1 MTLVGDLIS
10 AVVGREKQDEGDD
23 DTPAAA
29 DGVNADTIEVG
40 GRRWP
45 RRAEVRN
52 ALVTSETQETD
63 RKWRAEIARLQ
74 ALVSDATEAR
84 NTQLRALGEVS
95 QAANALVRAEI
106 DAELEPLLR
115 VAWERYVASGSSED
129 AQAVGRALMHARN
142 RAASEYGAPDTA
154 LVSTV
159 LKRVAWPH
167 AGYGGEPLMNA
178 LWAASSWD
186 GASVALLQRV
196 LSDVLLLSARMSQS

>member
-29 DGVNADTIEVG
+29 DGGDTDTIEVG

-63 RKWRAEIARLQ
+63 RRWKSEIARLQ

-142 RAASEYGAPDTA
+142 RAANEYGAPDTA

-196 LSDVLLLSARMSQS
+196 LSDVLLLSSRMSQS